1 MFVSK
6 SILVATLSAAIGISG
21 ITNEGVDPLNDIDP
35 VVPVSDLM
43 EVAPAETALEMPD
56 LSTTDDD
63 SVSPR
68 ATLLPTRKIPSP
80 ASCIGKTD
88 LPHKSEKMASVHAR
102 IKCNWNVQQL
112 KTVTTLYRERWYGY
126 QALAS
131 DSSTTTN
138 KNTSYDAHPH
148 WTCSGTGTYTYWG
161 FSNHFTLEGGKKF
174 YARTG
179 NGGNNRVSRFKC

>member
-21 ITNEGVDPLNDIDP
+21 ITNGGVDPLNDNDS
-35 VVPVSDLM
+35 VAPVSDLM
-43 EVAPAETALEMPD
+43 EVAPAEAALEMPD
-56 LSTTDDD
+56 LSATDGD

-68 ATLLPTRKIPSP
+68 AALLPTRRISSP
-80 ASCIGKTD
+80 ARCIGKTD
-88 LPHKSEKMASVHAR
+88 LPHKSGRMASVHAR
-102 IKCNWNVQQL
+102 IKCKWNVQQL

-138 KNTSYDAHPH
+138 KYTSYDAHPH

-161 FSNHFTLEGGKKF
+161 FSNHYTLEGGKRF